1 EGCSW
6 RSPTRCSRSARASTR
21 PADRRSVGLT
31 TLGRVAVYL
40 VFALAAYA
48 AVGAVVAGL
57 RRDRRVMRSVQNAFA
72 AALLAIV
79 ALEYGL
85 VTNDFSLNVVFEHTS
100 RKLPLVYKMTS
111 LWASQEGS

>member
-1 EGCSW
+1 M
-6 RSPTRCSRSARASTR
+6 
-21 PADRRSVGLT
+21 
-31 TLGRVAVYL
+31 
-40 VFALAAYA
+40 FALAAYA

-72 AALLAIV
+72 AAFASALVAIV

-100 RKLPLVYKMTS
+100 R
-111 LWASQEGS
+111 